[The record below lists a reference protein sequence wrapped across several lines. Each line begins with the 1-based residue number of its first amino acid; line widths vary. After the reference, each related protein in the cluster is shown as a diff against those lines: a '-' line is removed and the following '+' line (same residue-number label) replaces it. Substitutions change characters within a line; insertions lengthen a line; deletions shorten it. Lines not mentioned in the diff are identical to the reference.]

1 MRRCGHVVLA
11 AILLMLA
18 SPTIAASPAL
28 SSDLQPLSFLIGH
41 WTATKGEA
49 ENGVVAKG
57 VSSIEPAA
65 GGTALLRR
73 DRTDLFSTD
82 GKPRTSFEQVML
94 IYPEGGALHG
104 DYFDGTH
111 AIHYLSATVEPGKSV
126 TFNTAATPGPPRF
139 RLTYTAKGADRLAV
153 KFEMAPPG
161 SVEFQIIASGEA
173 ERR

>member
-1 MRRCGHVVLA
+1 M
-11 AILLMLA
+11 
-18 SPTIAASPAL
+18 
-28 SSDLQPLSFLIGH
+28 QPLGFLVGH
-41 WTATKGEA
+41 WTATDGAA
-49 ENGVVAKG
+49 EDGAIAQG
-57 VSSIEPAA
+57 VSNIEPAA

-73 DRTDLFSTD
+73 DRTELFSTD

-111 AIHYLSATVEPGKSV
+111 VIHYVSATIDPGKSV

-139 RLTYTAKGADRLAV
+139 RLTYTAKGADGLTV

-161 SVEFQIIASGEA
+161 SAEFRTIASGEA
-173 ERR
+173 RRS